1 MDGLENT
8 GSACAVGNG
17 PTGRA
22 AAVRRWLWNHRVPLL
37 FALLLLAVVPMRDLW
52 SPDEPDFAQCVREM
66 RERGSW
72 LLPYLN
78 GVPYNEK
85 PILFY
90 WLMKGSAIL
99 LDALTG
105 GHGFLH
111 GVAAY
116 ALRLPSA
123 LGAILFMFGFR
134 RWVARF
140 LQADLADLAAMI
152 LATIPIWFWQSQF
165 IQIDLVF
172 AALLAWSWLSWLG
185 GYLLVRDH
193 ARPARPYEER
203 SWFLAAYAALALACL
218 AKGPLAL
225 VLTGGV
231 LGGFLLWQGDF
242 RVLKAALPGRGL
254 LLMALII
261 LPWYVVAGVK
271 GGAAYAFQM
280 VVHQNLDRALHAWD
294 HLQPPWKYVEY
305 LAGDCFPWTLLL
317 PALAWFLAR
326 SGAQRSPAAR
336 FLILSVVAPFLLL
349 SLSQSKQ
356 GKYILMIYPS
366 LALLLA
372 SMLQPVAVEAV
383 GAVRLRRLGGLLAAG
398 LALPGLALA
407 AVCFGHAGGP
417 RLQAQLAAFQGPL
430 RAACALF
437 LLGALSVAAR
447 TLAGEGRFLVRE
459 TAVTL
464 GLVFLVLG
472 TWGFHR
478 LDPLKSYHAWTRRA
492 EPLMLGHRVYYWQTL
507 RSGVMVYTSQTMPE
521 LRQAGELV
529 RVLGP
534 GDLLVA
540 MADEW
545 RQDAWGM
552 EPGLRNRFEVILQV
566 PVGGDTALL
575 LRRKDPS

>member
-1 MDGLENT
+1 MDGSENT
-8 GSACAVGNG
+8 GFACAIGNG
-17 PTGRA
+17 PEGRGA
-22 AAVRRWLWNHRVPLL
+22 ALRRWLWEHRVPLL
-37 FALLLLAVVPMRDLW
+37 FALLLLVVVPMRDLW

-78 GVPYNEK
+78 GLPYNEK

-99 LDALTG
+99 LEALTR
-105 GHGFLH
+105 GHGFTH

-123 LGAILFMFGFR
+123 LGAMLFLFGFR

-152 LATIPIWFWQSQF
+152 LATTPIWFWQAQF

-172 AALLAWSWLSWLG
+172 AALLAWSWLCWLG

-193 ARPARPYEER
+193 ARPTRPLEER
-203 SWFLAAYAALALACL
+203 AWFLGGYAALALACL

-231 LGGFLLWQGDF
+231 VGAFLLWQRDW
-242 RVLKAALPGRGL
+242 RVLKATLPGWGL
-254 LLMALII
+254 LVMALII

-294 HLQPPWKYVEY
+294 HRQPPWKYLEY
-305 LAGDCFPWTLLL
+305 VAGDCFPWTLLL

-326 SGAQRSPAAR
+326 SGARRSPAAR
-336 FLILSVVAPFLLL
+336 FLILSVLAPFVLL

-372 SMLQPVAVEAV
+372 SMLQPVTVEAV
-383 GAVRLRRLGGLLAAG
+383 GPVRVRRLGGLMALG

-407 AVCFGHAGGP
+407 AVLFAHAGGH
-417 RLQAQLAAFQGPL
+417 RLQGQLQPFLGPL
-430 RAACALF
+430 RAACVLF
-437 LLGALSVAAR
+437 LLGTLSVAAR
-447 TLAGEGRFLVRE
+447 ALAGEGRFLVRE

-478 LDPLKSYHAWTRRA
+478 LDPLKSYQAWTRRA
-492 EPLMLGHRVYYWQTL
+492 EPLMAGHRVYYWQTI
-507 RSGVMVYTSQTMPE
+507 RSGVMVYTTQTMPE
-521 LRQAGELV
+521 LRRAEDLSLTL
-529 RVLGP
+529 RP
-534 GDLLVA
+534 RDLLVA
-540 MADEW
+540 MAGEW
-545 RQDAWGM
+545 QQDAWGM
-552 EPGLRNRFEVILQV
+552 DPRLRSRFEVILQV